1 MLPLK
6 ISSEFIKHV
15 FRSRKVLVTE
25 QDLQAEIIEFFMV
38 GRVCR
43 RSPALDKNALIGPKK
58 DRPAVTS
65 SCER

>member
-1 MLPLK
+1 M
-6 ISSEFIKHV
+6 
-15 FRSRKVLVTE
+15 LVTE